1 MKSNILKFISPILL
15 TSEKDLQIQN
25 QTLISQRQE
34 IQTENAISEIKAQI
48 EADSKK
54 LYEEMKEQVNISHF
68 KTFQNSKFKLFCIN
82 KKMSKVE
89 NDLSKS
95 KSLREKQAKE
105 SQKQIEKLKSYHE
118 KQVKFLVYICN
129 I

>member
-68 KTFQNSKFKLFCIN
+68 KTFQNSKLKQKDIVLTKRCQKLRTIYPNPNLFVKN
-82 KKMSKVE
+82 KPKKVK
-89 NDLSKS
+89 N
-95 KSLREKQAKE
+95 
-105 SQKQIEKLKSYHE
+105 KLKSS
-118 KQVKFLVYICN
+118 KAIMKN
-129 I
+129 K

>member
-1 MKSNILKFISPILL
+1 M
-15 TSEKDLQIQN
+15 
-25 QTLISQRQE
+25 ISQRQE

-68 KTFQNSKFKLFCIN
+68 KTFQNSKLKLFCVN

-118 KQVKFLVYICN
+118 KQVKFLVYFCN